1 MKSKLNYLIEM
12 SFKRKVNTKW
22 FKIVNIILLI
32 ALIALTN
39 IDSIINFFGGDFN
52 KKQEIYVID
61 NTGISYDIF
70 KQQLMLTT
78 ESEKEEDMNY
88 VLTNYEGTIEDAK
101 KELEDKE
108 KRDNLYIVFDND
120 EEKVLSVK
128 LISYEYMDILD
139 SQYISNSIYNT
150 KVMIAISNSNISPEE
165 LNNIYSNIDIERVI
179 IDETKTSKDE
189 SLEVIMTSVFP
200 LVILPFFMLII
211 FLVQM
216 IGTEINDEKS
226 TRGMEIIISS
236 VSPTKHF
243 FSKVIATNLF
253 IILQAILLFVYG
265 TIGMIIRHLI
275 GGDNITNGVF
285 GSIGSMLKEALA
297 TSFIDKLIYIVPL
310 TLVLMLLTFLAY
322 SLLAGILASMTTNVE
337 DFQNLQTP
345 IVIVLLTSYYLAM
358 LASTFEGALFI
369 KILSYVPLVSAIL
382 SPSLLV
388 LGQIGV
394 IDVCISIVL
403 MIVCIYVLIRYGLR
417 IYKVGILNYS
427 STGLWKKMLKAMKKS

>member
-1 MKSKLNYLIEM
+1 MKSKLNFLIEM
-12 SFKRKVNTKW
+12 SLKRKINTKW
-22 FKIVNIILLI
+22 FKIVNIILLVAI
-32 ALIALTN
+32 VALAN
-39 IDSIINFFGGDFN
+39 IDSIINTFGGDFD
-52 KKQEIYVID
+52 KKQEIYIID
-61 NTGISYDIF
+61 NTDVSYDLF

-78 ESEKEEDMNY
+78 KAEKEEDMNY
-88 VLTNYEGTIEDAK
+88 LLNNYEGTIEDAK

-139 SQYISNSIYNT
+139 SQFISNSIYNT
-150 KVMIAISNSNISPEE
+150 KVMLAISKSNISPEE
-165 LNNIYSNIDIERVI
+165 INNIYSNIDVERII
-179 IDETKTSKDE
+179 IDDTKTSKDE
-189 SLEVIMTSVFP
+189 SMEVVMTSVFP
-200 LVILPFFMLII
+200 LVILPFFMLIV

-216 IGTEINDEKS
+216 IGSEINDEKA

-243 FSKVIATNLF
+243 FSKIIATNLF
-253 IILQAILLFVYG
+253 IILQAVLLFIYG
-265 TIGMIIRHLI
+265 ALGMFIRHLI

-285 GSIGSMLKEALA
+285 GSVGSMLKEALA
-297 TSFIDKLIYIVPL
+297 TSFIDKLIYIIPL
-310 TLVLMLLTFLAY
+310 TLILMLLTFLAY

-345 IVIVLLTSYYLAM
+345 IVIILLTSYYLAM

-369 KILSYVPLVSAIL
+369 KVLSYIPLISAIL

-394 IDVCISIVL
+394 FDVCISIVL
-403 MIVCIYVLIRYGLR
+403 MIGCIYLLIKYGLR

-427 STGLWKKMLKAMKKS
+427 STGLWQKMLKAMKK

>member
-1 MKSKLNYLIEM
+1 MKSKLNFLIDM
-12 SFKRKVNTKW
+12 SLKRKINSKW
-22 FKIVNIILLI
+22 FKIVNIILLVAI
-32 ALIALTN
+32 VALAN
-39 IDSIINFFGGDFN
+39 IDSIINTFGGDFD
-52 KKQEIYVID
+52 KKQEIYIID
-61 NTGISYDIF
+61 NTDVSYDLF
-70 KQQLMLTT
+70 KQQLMLATKA
-78 ESEKEEDMNY
+78 EKEEDMNY
-88 VLTNYEGTIEDAK
+88 LLNNYEGTIEDAK
-101 KELEDKE
+101 KELEDEE

-139 SQYISNSIYNT
+139 SQFISNSIYNT
-150 KVMIAISNSNISPEE
+150 KVMLAISKSNISPEE
-165 LNNIYSNIDIERVI
+165 INNIYSNIDVERII
-179 IDETKTSKDE
+179 IDDTKTSKDE
-189 SLEVIMTSVFP
+189 SMEVVMTSVFP
-200 LVILPFFMLII
+200 LVILPFFMLIV

-216 IGTEINDEKS
+216 IGSEINDEKA

-243 FSKVIATNLF
+243 FSKIIATNLF
-253 IILQAILLFVYG
+253 IILQAVLLFIYG
-265 TIGMIIRHLI
+265 ALGMFIRHLI

-285 GSIGSMLKEALA
+285 GSVGSMLKEALA
-297 TSFIDKLIYIVPL
+297 TSFIDKLIYIIPL
-310 TLVLMLLTFLAY
+310 TLILMLLTFLAY

-345 IVIVLLTSYYLAM
+345 IVIILLTSYYLAM

-369 KILSYVPLVSAIL
+369 KVLSYIPLISAIL

-394 IDVCISIVL
+394 FDVCISIVL
-403 MIVCIYVLIRYGLR
+403 MIGCIYLLIKYGLR

-427 STGLWKKMLKAMKKS
+427 STGLWQKMLKAMKK

>member
-1 MKSKLNYLIEM
+1 MKSKLNFLIEM
-12 SFKRKVNTKW
+12 SLKRKINTKW
-22 FKIVNIILLI
+22 FKIVNIILLVAI
-32 ALIALTN
+32 VALAN
-39 IDSIINFFGGDFN
+39 IDSIINAFGGDFD
-52 KKQEIYVID
+52 KKQEIYIID
-61 NTGISYDIF
+61 NTDVSYDLF

-78 ESEKEEDMNY
+78 KAEKEEDMNY
-88 VLTNYEGTIEDAK
+88 LLNNYEGTIEDAK
-101 KELEDKE
+101 KELEDEE

-139 SQYISNSIYNT
+139 SQFISNSIYNT
-150 KVMIAISNSNISPEE
+150 KVMLAISKSNISPEE
-165 LNNIYSNIDIERVI
+165 INNIYSNIDVERII
-179 IDETKTSKDE
+179 IDDTKTSKDE
-189 SLEVIMTSVFP
+189 SMEVVMTSVFP

-216 IGTEINDEKS
+216 IGSEINDEKA

-243 FSKVIATNLF
+243 FSKIIATNLF
-253 IILQAILLFVYG
+253 IILQAVLLFIYG
-265 TIGMIIRHLI
+265 ALGMFIRHLI

-285 GSIGSMLKEALA
+285 GSVGSMLKEALA
-297 TSFIDKLIYIVPL
+297 TSFIDKLIYIIPL
-310 TLVLMLLTFLAY
+310 TLILMLLTFLAY

-345 IVIVLLTSYYLAM
+345 IVIILLTSYYLAM

-369 KILSYVPLVSAIL
+369 KVLSYIPLISAIL

-394 IDVCISIVL
+394 FDVCISIVL
-403 MIVCIYVLIRYGLR
+403 MIGCIYLLIKYGLR

-427 STGLWKKMLKAMKKS
+427 STGLWQKMLKAMKK

>member
-1 MKSKLNYLIEM
+1 MKSKLNFLIEM
-12 SFKRKVNTKW
+12 SLKRKINTKW
-22 FKIVNIILLI
+22 FKIVNIILLVAI
-32 ALIALTN
+32 VALAN
-39 IDSIINFFGGDFN
+39 IDSIINTFGGDFD
-52 KKQEIYVID
+52 KKQEIYIID
-61 NTGISYDIF
+61 NTDVSYDLF

-78 ESEKEEDMNY
+78 KAEKEEDMNY
-88 VLTNYEGTIEDAK
+88 LLNNYEGTIEDAK
-101 KELEDKE
+101 KELEDEE

-139 SQYISNSIYNT
+139 SQFISNSIYNT
-150 KVMIAISNSNISPEE
+150 KVMLAISKSNISPEE
-165 LNNIYSNIDIERVI
+165 INNIYSNIDVERII
-179 IDETKTSKDE
+179 IDDTKTSKDE
-189 SLEVIMTSVFP
+189 SMEVVMTSVFP

-216 IGTEINDEKS
+216 IGSEINDEKA

-243 FSKVIATNLF
+243 FSKIIATNLF
-253 IILQAILLFVYG
+253 IILQAVLLFIYG
-265 TIGMIIRHLI
+265 ALGMFIRHLI

-285 GSIGSMLKEALA
+285 GSVGSMLKEALA
-297 TSFIDKLIYIVPL
+297 TSFIDKLIYIIPL
-310 TLVLMLLTFLAY
+310 TLILMLLTFLAY

-345 IVIVLLTSYYLAM
+345 IVIILLTSYYLAM

-369 KILSYVPLVSAIL
+369 KVLSYIPLISAIL

-394 IDVCISIVL
+394 FDVCISIVL
-403 MIVCIYVLIRYGLR
+403 MIGCIYLLIKYGLR

-427 STGLWKKMLKAMKKS
+427 STGLWQKMLKAMKK

>member
-1 MKSKLNYLIEM
+1 MKSKLNFLIEM
-12 SFKRKVNTKW
+12 SLKRKINTKW
-22 FKIVNIILLI
+22 FKIVNIILLVAI
-32 ALIALTN
+32 VALAN
-39 IDSIINFFGGDFN
+39 IDSIINTFGGDFD
-52 KKQEIYVID
+52 KKQEIYIID
-61 NTGISYDIF
+61 NTDVSYDLF

-78 ESEKEEDMNY
+78 KAEKEEDMNY
-88 VLTNYEGTIEDAK
+88 LLNNYEGTIEDAK
-101 KELEDKE
+101 KELEDEE

-139 SQYISNSIYNT
+139 SQFISNSIYNT
-150 KVMIAISNSNISPEE
+150 KVMLAISKSNISPEE
-165 LNNIYSNIDIERVI
+165 INNIYSNIDVERII
-179 IDETKTSKDE
+179 IDDTKTSKDE
-189 SLEVIMTSVFP
+189 SMEVVMTSVFP

-216 IGTEINDEKS
+216 IGSEINDEKA

-243 FSKVIATNLF
+243 FSKIIATNLF
-253 IILQAILLFVYG
+253 IILQAVLLFIYG
-265 TIGMIIRHLI
+265 ALGMFIRHLI

-285 GSIGSMLKEALA
+285 GSVGNMLKEALA
-297 TSFIDKLIYIVPL
+297 TSFIDKLIYIIPL
-310 TLVLMLLTFLAY
+310 TLILMLLTFLAY

-345 IVIVLLTSYYLAM
+345 IVIILLTSYYLAM

-369 KILSYVPLVSAIL
+369 KVLSYIPLISAIL

-394 IDVCISIVL
+394 FDVCISIVL
-403 MIVCIYVLIRYGLR
+403 MIGCIYLLIKYGLR

-427 STGLWKKMLKAMKKS
+427 STGLWQKMLKAMKK

>member
-1 MKSKLNYLIEM
+1 MKSKLNFLIEM
-12 SFKRKVNTKW
+12 SLKRKINTKW
-22 FKIVNIILLI
+22 FKIVNIILLVAI
-32 ALIALTN
+32 VALAN
-39 IDSIINFFGGDFN
+39 IDSIINAFGGDFD
-52 KKQEIYVID
+52 KKQEIYIID
-61 NTGISYDIF
+61 NTDVSYDLF

-78 ESEKEEDMNY
+78 KAEKEEDMNY
-88 VLTNYEGTIEDAK
+88 LLNNYEGTIEDAK
-101 KELEDKE
+101 KELEDEE

-139 SQYISNSIYNT
+139 SQFISNSIYNT
-150 KVMIAISNSNISPEE
+150 KVMLAISKSNISPEE
-165 LNNIYSNIDIERVI
+165 INNIYSNVDVERII
-179 IDETKTSKDE
+179 IDDTKTSKDE
-189 SLEVIMTSVFP
+189 SMEVVMTSVFP

-216 IGTEINDEKS
+216 IGSEINDEKA

-243 FSKVIATNLF
+243 FSKIIATNLF
-253 IILQAILLFVYG
+253 IILQAVLLFIYG
-265 TIGMIIRHLI
+265 ALGMFIRHLI

-285 GSIGSMLKEALA
+285 GSVGSMLKEALA
-297 TSFIDKLIYIVPL
+297 TSFIDKLIYIIPL
-310 TLVLMLLTFLAY
+310 TLILMLLTFLAY

-345 IVIVLLTSYYLAM
+345 IVIILLTSYYLAM

-369 KILSYVPLVSAIL
+369 KVLSYIPLISAIL

-394 IDVCISIVL
+394 FDVCISIVL
-403 MIVCIYVLIRYGLR
+403 MIGCIYLLIKYGLR

-427 STGLWKKMLKAMKKS
+427 STGLWQKMLKAMKK

>member
-1 MKSKLNYLIEM
+1 MKSKLNFLIEM
-12 SFKRKVNTKW
+12 SLKRKINTKW
-22 FKIVNIILLI
+22 FKIVNIILLVAI
-32 ALIALTN
+32 VALAN
-39 IDSIINFFGGDFN
+39 IDSIINTFGGDFD
-52 KKQEIYVID
+52 KKQEIYIID
-61 NTGISYDIF
+61 NTDVSYDLF
-70 KQQLMLTT
+70 KQQLMLATKA
-78 ESEKEEDMNY
+78 EKEEDMNY
-88 VLTNYEGTIEDAK
+88 LLNNYEGTIEDAK
-101 KELEDKE
+101 KELEDEE

-139 SQYISNSIYNT
+139 SQFISNSIYNT
-150 KVMIAISNSNISPEE
+150 KVMLAISKSNISPEE
-165 LNNIYSNIDIERVI
+165 INNIYSNIDVERII
-179 IDETKTSKDE
+179 IDDTKTSKDE
-189 SLEVIMTSVFP
+189 SMEVVMTSVFP
-200 LVILPFFMLII
+200 LVILPFFMLIV

-216 IGTEINDEKS
+216 IGSEINDEKA

-243 FSKVIATNLF
+243 FSKIIATNLF
-253 IILQAILLFVYG
+253 IILQAVLLFIYG
-265 TIGMIIRHLI
+265 ALGMFIRHLI

-285 GSIGSMLKEALA
+285 GSVCSMLKEALA
-297 TSFIDKLIYIVPL
+297 TSFIDKLIYIIPL
-310 TLVLMLLTFLAY
+310 TLILMLLTFLAY

-345 IVIVLLTSYYLAM
+345 IVIILLTSYYLAM

-369 KILSYVPLVSAIL
+369 KVLSYIPLISAIL

-394 IDVCISIVL
+394 FDVCISIVL
-403 MIVCIYVLIRYGLR
+403 MIGCIYLLIKYGLR

-427 STGLWKKMLKAMKKS
+427 STGLWQKMLKAMKK

>member
-1 MKSKLNYLIEM
+1 MKSKLNYLIEV
-12 SFKRKVNTKW
+12 SLKRKLNTKW

-32 ALIALTN
+32 ALVALVN
-39 IDSIINFFGGDFN
+39 IDSIISFFGGDFD

-61 NTGISYDIF
+61 NTNVSYDIF
-70 KQQLMLTT
+70 KQQLILTT
-78 ESEKEEDMNY
+78 NVEKEEDLNY
-88 VLTNYEGTIEDAK
+88 IITNYEGTLEDAK
-101 KELEDKE
+101 KELTREE
-108 KRDNLYIVFDND
+108 KQDNLYIVFDND
-120 EEKVLSVK
+120 DEKIISVK

-150 KVMIAISNSNISPEE
+150 KVMLAISESNISQEE
-165 LNNIYSNIDIERVI
+165 LNNIYSNVDIERVI
-179 IDETKTSKDE
+179 IDTSKTSKDE
-189 SLEVIMTSVFP
+189 SMEVIMTSVFP
-200 LVILPFFMLII
+200 LVILPFFMLIV

-216 IGTEINDEKS
+216 VGAEINDEKA

-243 FSKVIATNLF
+243 FSKIIATNLF
-253 IILQAILLFVYG
+253 ILLQGLLLFLYSG
-265 TIGMIIRHLI
+265 LGLLIRHLI

-285 GSIGSMLKEALA
+285 GSIGSLLKDALA
-297 TSFIDKLIYIVPL
+297 TSFIDKLVYIIPL
-310 TLVLMLLTFLAY
+310 TLILMLLTFLAY
-322 SLLAGILASMTTNVE
+322 SLLAGILASMTTNIE

-345 IVIVLLTSYYLAM
+345 IVIILLTAYYLSM

-369 KILSYVPLVSAIL
+369 KILSYVPLISAIL

-394 IDVCISIVL
+394 VDVCISIIL
-403 MIVCIYVLIRYGLR
+403 MIISIYILIKYGLK

-427 STGLWKKMLKAMKKS
+427 STGLWKKMVKAMKE

>member
-1 MKSKLNYLIEM
+1 MKSKLNFLIEM
-12 SFKRKVNTKW
+12 SLKRKINTKW
-22 FKIVNIILLI
+22 FKIVNIILLVAI
-32 ALIALTN
+32 VALAN
-39 IDSIINFFGGDFN
+39 IDSIINTFGGDFD
-52 KKQEIYVID
+52 KKQEIYIID
-61 NTGISYDIF
+61 NTDVSYDLF

-78 ESEKEEDMNY
+78 KAEKEEDMNY
-88 VLTNYEGTIEDAK
+88 LLNNYEGTIEDAK
-101 KELEDKE
+101 KELEDEE
-108 KRDNLYIVFDND
+108 KRDNLYIVFDSD

-139 SQYISNSIYNT
+139 SQFISNSIYNT
-150 KVMIAISNSNISPEE
+150 KVMLAISKSNISPEE
-165 LNNIYSNIDIERVI
+165 INNIYSNIDVERII
-179 IDETKTSKDE
+179 IDDTKTSKDE
-189 SLEVIMTSVFP
+189 SMEVVMTSVFP
-200 LVILPFFMLII
+200 LVILPFFMLIV

-216 IGTEINDEKS
+216 IGSEINDEKA

-243 FSKVIATNLF
+243 FSKIIATNLF
-253 IILQAILLFVYG
+253 IILQAVLLFIYG
-265 TIGMIIRHLI
+265 ALGMFIRHLI

-285 GSIGSMLKEALA
+285 GSVGSMLKEALA
-297 TSFIDKLIYIVPL
+297 TSFIDKLIYIIPL
-310 TLVLMLLTFLAY
+310 TLILMLLTFLAY

-345 IVIVLLTSYYLAM
+345 IVIILLTSYYLAM

-369 KILSYVPLVSAIL
+369 KVLSYIPLISAIL

-394 IDVCISIVL
+394 FDVCISIVL
-403 MIVCIYVLIRYGLR
+403 MIGCIYLLIKYGLR

-427 STGLWKKMLKAMKKS
+427 STGLWQKMLKAMKK

>member
-1 MKSKLNYLIEM
+1 MKSKLNFLIEM
-12 SFKRKVNTKW
+12 SLKRKINTKW
-22 FKIVNIILLI
+22 FKIVNIILLVAI
-32 ALIALTN
+32 VALAN
-39 IDSIINFFGGDFN
+39 IDSIINTFGGDFD
-52 KKQEIYVID
+52 KKQEIYIID
-61 NTGISYDIF
+61 NTDVSYDLF

-78 ESEKEEDMNY
+78 KAEKEEDMNY
-88 VLTNYEGTIEDAK
+88 LLNNYEGTIEDAK
-101 KELEDKE
+101 KELEDEE

-139 SQYISNSIYNT
+139 SQFISNSIYNT
-150 KVMIAISNSNISPEE
+150 KVMLAISKSNISPEE
-165 LNNIYSNIDIERVI
+165 INNIYSNIDVERII
-179 IDETKTSKDE
+179 IDDTKTSKDE
-189 SLEVIMTSVFP
+189 SMEVVMTSVFP

-216 IGTEINDEKS
+216 IGSEINDEKA

-243 FSKVIATNLF
+243 FSKIIATNLF
-253 IILQAILLFVYG
+253 IILQAVLLFIYG
-265 TIGMIIRHLI
+265 ALGMFIRHLI

-285 GSIGSMLKEALA
+285 GSVGSMLKEALA
-297 TSFIDKLIYIVPL
+297 TSFIDKLIYIIPL
-310 TLVLMLLTFLAY
+310 TLILMLLTFLAY

-345 IVIVLLTSYYLAM
+345 IVIILLTSYYLAM

-369 KILSYVPLVSAIL
+369 KVLSYIPLISAIL

-394 IDVCISIVL
+394 FDVCISIVL
-403 MIVCIYVLIRYGLR
+403 MIGCIYLLIKYGLR
-417 IYKVGILNYS
+417 IYKVGIGKRKLKNKILIISKLN
-427 STGLWKKMLKAMKKS
+427 

>member
-1 MKSKLNYLIEM
+1 MKSKLNFLIEM
-12 SFKRKVNTKW
+12 SLKRKINTKW
-22 FKIVNIILLI
+22 FKIVNIILLVAI
-32 ALIALTN
+32 VALAN
-39 IDSIINFFGGDFN
+39 IDSIINTFGGDFD
-52 KKQEIYVID
+52 KKQEIYIID
-61 NTGISYDIF
+61 NTDVSYDLF

-78 ESEKEEDMNY
+78 KVEKEEDMNY
-88 VLTNYEGTIEDAK
+88 LLNNYEGTIEDAK
-101 KELEDKE
+101 KELEDEE

-139 SQYISNSIYNT
+139 SQFISNSIYNT
-150 KVMIAISNSNISPEE
+150 KVMLAISKSNISPEE
-165 LNNIYSNIDIERVI
+165 INNIYSNIDVERII
-179 IDETKTSKDE
+179 IDDTKTSKDE
-189 SLEVIMTSVFP
+189 SMEVVMTSVFP
-200 LVILPFFMLII
+200 LVILPFFMLIV

-216 IGTEINDEKS
+216 IGSEINDEKA

-243 FSKVIATNLF
+243 FSKIIATNLF
-253 IILQAILLFVYG
+253 IILQAVLLFIYG
-265 TIGMIIRHLI
+265 ALGMFIRHLI

-285 GSIGSMLKEALA
+285 GSVGSMLKEALA
-297 TSFIDKLIYIVPL
+297 TSFIDKLIYIIPL
-310 TLVLMLLTFLAY
+310 TLILMLLTFLAY

-345 IVIVLLTSYYLAM
+345 IVIILLTSYYLAM

-369 KILSYVPLVSAIL
+369 KVLSYIPLISAIL

-394 IDVCISIVL
+394 FDVCISIVL
-403 MIVCIYVLIRYGLR
+403 MIGCIYLLIKYGLR

-427 STGLWKKMLKAMKKS
+427 STGLWQKMLKAMKK

>member
-1 MKSKLNYLIEM
+1 MKSKLNFLIEM
-12 SFKRKVNTKW
+12 SLKRKINTKW
-22 FKIVNIILLI
+22 FKIVNIVLLVAI
-32 ALIALTN
+32 VALAN
-39 IDSIINFFGGDFN
+39 IDSIINIFGGDFD
-52 KKQEIYVID
+52 KKQEIYIID
-61 NTGISYDIF
+61 NTDVSYDLF

-78 ESEKEEDMNY
+78 KAEKEEDMNY
-88 VLTNYEGTIEDAK
+88 LLNNYEGTIEDAK
-101 KELEDKE
+101 KELEDEE

-139 SQYISNSIYNT
+139 SQFISNSIYNT
-150 KVMIAISNSNISPEE
+150 KVMLAITKSNISPEE
-165 LNNIYSNIDIERVI
+165 INNIYSNIDVERII
-179 IDETKTSKDE
+179 IDDTKTSKDE
-189 SLEVIMTSVFP
+189 SMEVVMTSVFP

-216 IGTEINDEKS
+216 IGSEINDEKA

-243 FSKVIATNLF
+243 FSKIIATNLF
-253 IILQAILLFVYG
+253 IILQSVLLFIYG
-265 TIGMIIRHLI
+265 ALGMFIRHLI

-285 GSIGSMLKEALA
+285 GSVGSMLKEALA
-297 TSFIDKLIYIVPL
+297 TSFIDKLIYIIPL
-310 TLVLMLLTFLAY
+310 TLILMLLTFLAY

-345 IVIVLLTSYYLAM
+345 IVIILLTSYYLAM

-369 KILSYVPLVSAIL
+369 KVLSYIPLISAIL

-394 IDVCISIVL
+394 FDVCISILL
-403 MIVCIYVLIRYGLR
+403 MIGCIYLLIKYGLR

-427 STGLWKKMLKAMKKS
+427 STGLWQKMLKAMKK

>member
-1 MKSKLNYLIEM
+1 MKSKLNFLIEM
-12 SFKRKVNTKW
+12 SLKRKINTKW
-22 FKIVNIILLI
+22 FKIVNIILLVAI
-32 ALIALTN
+32 VALAN
-39 IDSIINFFGGDFN
+39 IDSIINTFGGDFD
-52 KKQEIYVID
+52 KKQEIYIID
-61 NTGISYDIF
+61 NTDVSYDLF
-70 KQQLMLTT
+70 KQQLMLATKA
-78 ESEKEEDMNY
+78 EKEEDMNY
-88 VLTNYEGTIEDAK
+88 LLNNYEGTIEDAK
-101 KELEDKE
+101 KELEDEE

-139 SQYISNSIYNT
+139 SQFISNSIYNT
-150 KVMIAISNSNISPEE
+150 KVMLAISKSNISPEE
-165 LNNIYSNIDIERVI
+165 INNIYSNIDVERII
-179 IDETKTSKDE
+179 IDDTKTSKDE
-189 SLEVIMTSVFP
+189 SMEVVMTSVFP
-200 LVILPFFMLII
+200 LVILPFFMLIV

-216 IGTEINDEKS
+216 IGSEINDEKA

-243 FSKVIATNLF
+243 FSKIIATNLF
-253 IILQAILLFVYG
+253 IILQAVLLFIYG
-265 TIGMIIRHLI
+265 ALGMFIRHLI

-285 GSIGSMLKEALA
+285 GSVGSMLKEALA
-297 TSFIDKLIYIVPL
+297 TSFIDKLIYIIPL
-310 TLVLMLLTFLAY
+310 TLILMLLTFLAY

-345 IVIVLLTSYYLAM
+345 IVIILLTSYYLAM

-369 KILSYVPLVSAIL
+369 KVLSYIPLISAIL

-394 IDVCISIVL
+394 FDVCISIVL
-403 MIVCIYVLIRYGLR
+403 MIGCIYLLIKYGLR

-427 STGLWKKMLKAMKKS
+427 STGLWQKMLKAMKK

>member
-1 MKSKLNYLIEM
+1 MKSKLNFLVEM
-12 SFKRKVNTKW
+12 SLKRKINTKW
-22 FKIVNIILLI
+22 FKIVNIILLVAI
-32 ALIALTN
+32 VALAN
-39 IDSIINFFGGDFN
+39 IDSIINTFGGDFD
-52 KKQEIYVID
+52 KKQEIYIID
-61 NTGISYDIF
+61 NTDVSYDLF

-78 ESEKEEDMNY
+78 KAEKEEDMNY
-88 VLTNYEGTIEDAK
+88 LLNNYEGTIEDAK
-101 KELEDKE
+101 KELENEE

-139 SQYISNSIYNT
+139 SQFISNSIYNT
-150 KVMIAISNSNISPEE
+150 KVMLAISKSNISPEE
-165 LNNIYSNIDIERVI
+165 INNIYSNIDVERII
-179 IDETKTSKDE
+179 IDDTKTSKDE
-189 SLEVIMTSVFP
+189 SMEVVMTSVFP

-216 IGTEINDEKS
+216 IGSEINDEKA

-243 FSKVIATNLF
+243 FSKIIATNLF
-253 IILQAILLFVYG
+253 IILQAVLLFIYG
-265 TIGMIIRHLI
+265 ALGMFIRHLI

-285 GSIGSMLKEALA
+285 GSVGSMLKEALA
-297 TSFIDKLIYIVPL
+297 TSFIDKLIYIIPL
-310 TLVLMLLTFLAY
+310 TLILMLLTFLAY

-345 IVIVLLTSYYLAM
+345 IVIILLTSYYLAM

-369 KILSYVPLVSAIL
+369 KVLSYIPLISAIL

-394 IDVCISIVL
+394 FDVCISIVL
-403 MIVCIYVLIRYGLR
+403 MIGCIYLLIKYGLR

-427 STGLWKKMLKAMKKS
+427 STGLWQKMLKAMKK

>member
-1 MKSKLNYLIEM
+1 MKSKLNFLIEM
-12 SFKRKVNTKW
+12 SLKRKINTKW
-22 FKIVNIILLI
+22 FKIVNIILLVAI
-32 ALIALTN
+32 VALAN
-39 IDSIINFFGGDFN
+39 IDSIINAFGGDFD
-52 KKQEIYVID
+52 KKQEIYIID
-61 NTGISYDIF
+61 NTDVSYDLF
-70 KQQLMLTT
+70 KQQLMLITKA
-78 ESEKEEDMNY
+78 EKEEDMNY
-88 VLTNYEGTIEDAK
+88 LLNNYEGTIEDAK
-101 KELEDKE
+101 KELENEE

-139 SQYISNSIYNT
+139 SQFISNSIYNT
-150 KVMIAISNSNISPEE
+150 KVMLAISKSNISPEE
-165 LNNIYSNIDIERVI
+165 INNIYSNIDVERII
-179 IDETKTSKDE
+179 IDDTKTSKDE
-189 SLEVIMTSVFP
+189 SMEVVMTSVFP

-216 IGTEINDEKS
+216 IGSEINDEKA

-243 FSKVIATNLF
+243 FSKIIATNLF
-253 IILQAILLFVYG
+253 IILQAVLLFIYG
-265 TIGMIIRHLI
+265 ALGMFIRHLI

-285 GSIGSMLKEALA
+285 GSVGSMLKEALA
-297 TSFIDKLIYIVPL
+297 TSFIDKLIYIIPL
-310 TLVLMLLTFLAY
+310 TLILMLLTFLAY

-345 IVIVLLTSYYLAM
+345 IVIILLTSYYLAM

-369 KILSYVPLVSAIL
+369 KVLSYIPLISAIL

-394 IDVCISIVL
+394 FDVCISIVL
-403 MIVCIYVLIRYGLR
+403 MIGCIYLLIKYGLR

-427 STGLWKKMLKAMKKS
+427 STGLWQKMLKAMKK

>member
-1 MKSKLNYLIEM
+1 MKSKLNFLIEM
-12 SFKRKVNTKW
+12 SLKRKINTKW
-22 FKIVNIILLI
+22 FKIVNIILLVAI
-32 ALIALTN
+32 VALAN
-39 IDSIINFFGGDFN
+39 IDSIINAFGGDFD
-52 KKQEIYVID
+52 KKQEIYIID
-61 NTGISYDIF
+61 NTDVSYDLF

-78 ESEKEEDMNY
+78 KAEKEEDMNY
-88 VLTNYEGTIEDAK
+88 LLNNFEGTIEDAK
-101 KELEDKE
+101 KELEDEE

-139 SQYISNSIYNT
+139 SQFISNSIYNT
-150 KVMIAISNSNISPEE
+150 KVMLAISKSNISPEE
-165 LNNIYSNIDIERVI
+165 INNIYSNIDVERII
-179 IDETKTSKDE
+179 IDDTKTSKDE
-189 SLEVIMTSVFP
+189 SMEVVMTSVFP

-216 IGTEINDEKS
+216 IGSEINDEKA

-243 FSKVIATNLF
+243 FSKIIATNLF
-253 IILQAILLFVYG
+253 IILQAVLLFIYG
-265 TIGMIIRHLI
+265 ALGMFIRHLI

-285 GSIGSMLKEALA
+285 GSVGSMLKEALA
-297 TSFIDKLIYIVPL
+297 TSFIDKLIYIIPL
-310 TLVLMLLTFLAY
+310 TLILMLLTFLAY

-345 IVIVLLTSYYLAM
+345 IVIILLTSYYLAM

-369 KILSYVPLVSAIL
+369 KVLSYIPLISAIL

-394 IDVCISIVL
+394 FDVCISIVL
-403 MIVCIYVLIRYGLR
+403 MIGCIYLLIKYGLR

-427 STGLWKKMLKAMKKS
+427 STGLWQKMLKAMKK

>member
-1 MKSKLNYLIEM
+1 MKSKLNFLIEM
-12 SFKRKVNTKW
+12 SLKRKINTKW
-22 FKIVNIILLI
+22 FKIVNIILLVAI
-32 ALIALTN
+32 VALAN
-39 IDSIINFFGGDFN
+39 IDSIINIFGGDFD
-52 KKQEIYVID
+52 KKQEIYIID
-61 NTGISYDIF
+61 NTDVSYDLF

-78 ESEKEEDMNY
+78 KAEKEEDMNY
-88 VLTNYEGTIEDAK
+88 LLNNYEGTIEDAK
-101 KELEDKE
+101 KELEDEE

-139 SQYISNSIYNT
+139 SQFISNSIYNT
-150 KVMIAISNSNISPEE
+150 KVMLAISKSNISPEE
-165 LNNIYSNIDIERVI
+165 INNIYSNIDVERII
-179 IDETKTSKDE
+179 IDDTKTSKDE
-189 SLEVIMTSVFP
+189 SMEVVMTSVFP

-216 IGTEINDEKS
+216 IGSEINDEKA

-243 FSKVIATNLF
+243 FSKIIATNLF
-253 IILQAILLFVYG
+253 IILQAVLLFIYG
-265 TIGMIIRHLI
+265 ALGMFIRHLI

-285 GSIGSMLKEALA
+285 GSVGSMLKEALA
-297 TSFIDKLIYIVPL
+297 TSFIDKLIYIIPL
-310 TLVLMLLTFLAY
+310 TLILMLLTFLAY

-345 IVIVLLTSYYLAM
+345 IVIILLTSYYLAM

-369 KILSYVPLVSAIL
+369 KVLSYIPLISAIL

-394 IDVCISIVL
+394 FDVCISIVL
-403 MIVCIYVLIRYGLR
+403 MIGCIYLLIKYGLR

-427 STGLWKKMLKAMKKS
+427 STGLWQKMLKAMKK

>member
-1 MKSKLNYLIEM
+1 MKSKLNFLIEM
-12 SFKRKVNTKW
+12 SLKRKINTKW
-22 FKIVNIILLI
+22 FKIVNIILLVAI
-32 ALIALTN
+32 VALAN
-39 IDSIINFFGGDFN
+39 IDSIINTFGGDFD
-52 KKQEIYVID
+52 KKQEIYIID
-61 NTGISYDIF
+61 NTDVSYDLF

-78 ESEKEEDMNY
+78 KAEKEEDMNY
-88 VLTNYEGTIEDAK
+88 LLNNYEGTIEDAK
-101 KELEDKE
+101 KELEDEE

-139 SQYISNSIYNT
+139 SQFISNSIYNT
-150 KVMIAISNSNISPEE
+150 KVMLAISKSNISPEE
-165 LNNIYSNIDIERVI
+165 INNIYSNIDVERII
-179 IDETKTSKDE
+179 IDDTKTSKDE
-189 SLEVIMTSVFP
+189 SMEVVMTSVFP
-200 LVILPFFMLII
+200 LVILPFFMLIV

-216 IGTEINDEKS
+216 IGSEINDEKA

-243 FSKVIATNLF
+243 FSKIIATNLF
-253 IILQAILLFVYG
+253 IILQAVLLFIYG
-265 TIGMIIRHLI
+265 ALGMFIRHLI

-285 GSIGSMLKEALA
+285 GSVGSMLKEALA
-297 TSFIDKLIYIVPL
+297 TSFIDKLIYIIPL
-310 TLVLMLLTFLAY
+310 TLILMLLTFLAY

-345 IVIVLLTSYYLAM
+345 IVIILLTSYYLAM

-369 KILSYVPLVSAIL
+369 KVLSYIPLISAIL

-394 IDVCISIVL
+394 FDVCISIVL
-403 MIVCIYVLIRYGLR
+403 MIGCIYLLIKYGLR

-427 STGLWKKMLKAMKKS
+427 STGLWQKMLKAMKK

>member
-1 MKSKLNYLIEM
+1 MKSKLNFLIEM
-12 SFKRKVNTKW
+12 SLKRKINTKW
-22 FKIVNIILLI
+22 FKIVNIILLVAI
-32 ALIALTN
+32 VALAN
-39 IDSIINFFGGDFN
+39 IDSIINIFGGDFD
-52 KKQEIYVID
+52 KKQEIYIID
-61 NTGISYDIF
+61 NTDVSYDLF
-70 KQQLMLTT
+70 KQQLMLITKA
-78 ESEKEEDMNY
+78 EKEEDMNY
-88 VLTNYEGTIEDAK
+88 LLNNYEGTIEDAK
-101 KELEDKE
+101 KELEDEE

-139 SQYISNSIYNT
+139 SQFISNSIYNT
-150 KVMIAISNSNISPEE
+150 KVMLAISKSNISPEE
-165 LNNIYSNIDIERVI
+165 INNIYSNIDVERII
-179 IDETKTSKDE
+179 IDDTKTSKDE
-189 SLEVIMTSVFP
+189 SMEVVMTSVFP

-216 IGTEINDEKS
+216 IGSEINDEKA

-243 FSKVIATNLF
+243 FSKIIATNLF
-253 IILQAILLFVYG
+253 IILQAVLLFIYG
-265 TIGMIIRHLI
+265 ALGMFIRHLI

-285 GSIGSMLKEALA
+285 GSVGSMLKEALA
-297 TSFIDKLIYIVPL
+297 TSFIDKLIYIIPL
-310 TLVLMLLTFLAY
+310 TLILMLLTFLAY

-345 IVIVLLTSYYLAM
+345 IVIILLTSYYLAM

-369 KILSYVPLVSAIL
+369 KVLSYIPLISAIL

-394 IDVCISIVL
+394 FDVCISIVL
-403 MIVCIYVLIRYGLR
+403 MIGCIYLLIKYGLR

-427 STGLWKKMLKAMKKS
+427 STGLWQKMLKAMKK

>member
-1 MKSKLNYLIEM
+1 MKSKLNFLIEM
-12 SFKRKVNTKW
+12 SLKRKINTKW
-22 FKIVNIILLI
+22 FKIVNIILLVAI
-32 ALIALTN
+32 VALAN
-39 IDSIINFFGGDFN
+39 IDSIINAFGGDFD
-52 KKQEIYVID
+52 KKQEIYIID
-61 NTGISYDIF
+61 NTDVSYDLF

-78 ESEKEEDMNY
+78 KAEKEEDMNY
-88 VLTNYEGTIEDAK
+88 LLNNYEGTIEDAK
-101 KELEDKE
+101 KELEDEE

-139 SQYISNSIYNT
+139 SQFISNSIYNT
-150 KVMIAISNSNISPEE
+150 KVMLAISKSNISPEE
-165 LNNIYSNIDIERVI
+165 INNIYSNIDVERI
-179 IDETKTSKDE
+179 IMDDTKTSKDE
-189 SLEVIMTSVFP
+189 SMEVVMTSVFP

-216 IGTEINDEKS
+216 IGSEINDEKA

-243 FSKVIATNLF
+243 FSKIIATNLF
-253 IILQAILLFVYG
+253 IILQAVLLFIYG
-265 TIGMIIRHLI
+265 ALGMFIRHLI

-285 GSIGSMLKEALA
+285 GSVGSMLKEALA
-297 TSFIDKLIYIVPL
+297 TSFIDKLIYIIPL
-310 TLVLMLLTFLAY
+310 TLILMLLTFLAY

-345 IVIVLLTSYYLAM
+345 IVIILLTSYYLAM

-369 KILSYVPLVSAIL
+369 KVLSYIPLISAIL

-394 IDVCISIVL
+394 FDVCISIVL
-403 MIVCIYVLIRYGLR
+403 MIGCIYLLIKYGLR

-427 STGLWKKMLKAMKKS
+427 STGLWQKMLKAMKK

>member
-1 MKSKLNYLIEM
+1 MKSKLNFLIEM
-12 SFKRKVNTKW
+12 SLKRKINTKW
-22 FKIVNIILLI
+22 FKIVNIILLVAI
-32 ALIALTN
+32 VALAN
-39 IDSIINFFGGDFN
+39 IDSIINTFGGDFD
-52 KKQEIYVID
+52 KKQEIYIID
-61 NTGISYDIF
+61 NTDVSYDLF
-70 KQQLMLTT
+70 KQQLMLATKA
-78 ESEKEEDMNY
+78 EKEEDMNY
-88 VLTNYEGTIEDAK
+88 LLNNYEGTIEDAK
-101 KELEDKE
+101 KELEDEE

-139 SQYISNSIYNT
+139 SQFISNSIYNT
-150 KVMIAISNSNISPEE
+150 KVILAISKSNISPEE
-165 LNNIYSNIDIERVI
+165 INNIYSNIDVERII
-179 IDETKTSKDE
+179 IDDTKTSKDE
-189 SLEVIMTSVFP
+189 SMEVVMTSVFP

-216 IGTEINDEKS
+216 IGSEINDEKA

-243 FSKVIATNLF
+243 FSKIIATNLF
-253 IILQAILLFVYG
+253 IILQAVLLFIYG
-265 TIGMIIRHLI
+265 ALGMFIRHLI

-285 GSIGSMLKEALA
+285 GSVGSMLKEALA
-297 TSFIDKLIYIVPL
+297 TSFIDKLIYIIPL
-310 TLVLMLLTFLAY
+310 TLILMLLTFLAY

-345 IVIVLLTSYYLAM
+345 IVIILLTSYYLAM

-369 KILSYVPLVSAIL
+369 KVLSYIPLISAIL

-394 IDVCISIVL
+394 FDVCISIVL
-403 MIVCIYVLIRYGLR
+403 MIGCIYLLIKYGLR

-427 STGLWKKMLKAMKKS
+427 STGLWQKMLKAMKK

>member
-265 TIGMIIRHLI
+265 TIGMVIRHLI

>member
-1 MKSKLNYLIEM
+1 MKSKLNFLIEM
-12 SFKRKVNTKW
+12 SLKRKINTKW
-22 FKIVNIILLI
+22 FKIVNIILLVAI
-32 ALIALTN
+32 VALAN
-39 IDSIINFFGGDFN
+39 IDSIINTFGGDFD
-52 KKQEIYVID
+52 KKQEIYIID
-61 NTGISYDIF
+61 NTDVSYDLF

-78 ESEKEEDMNY
+78 KVEKEEDMNY
-88 VLTNYEGTIEDAK
+88 LLNNYEGTIEDAK
-101 KELEDKE
+101 KELEDEE

-139 SQYISNSIYNT
+139 SQFISNSIYNT
-150 KVMIAISNSNISPEE
+150 KVMLAISKSNISPEE
-165 LNNIYSNIDIERVI
+165 INNIYSNIDVERII
-179 IDETKTSKDE
+179 IDDTKTSKDE
-189 SLEVIMTSVFP
+189 SMEVVMTSVFP

-216 IGTEINDEKS
+216 IGSEINDEKA

-243 FSKVIATNLF
+243 FSKIIATNLF
-253 IILQAILLFVYG
+253 IILQAVLLFIYG
-265 TIGMIIRHLI
+265 ALGMFIRHLI

-285 GSIGSMLKEALA
+285 GSVGSMLKEALA
-297 TSFIDKLIYIVPL
+297 TSFIDKLIYIIPL
-310 TLVLMLLTFLAY
+310 TLILMLLTFLAY

-345 IVIVLLTSYYLAM
+345 IVIILLTSYYLAM

-369 KILSYVPLVSAIL
+369 KVLSYIPLISAIL

-394 IDVCISIVL
+394 FDVCISIVL
-403 MIVCIYVLIRYGLR
+403 MIGCIYLLIKYGLR

-427 STGLWKKMLKAMKKS
+427 STGLWQKMLKAMKK

>member
-1 MKSKLNYLIEM
+1 MKSKLNFLIEM
-12 SFKRKVNTKW
+12 SLKRKINTKW
-22 FKIVNIILLI
+22 FKIVNIILLVAI
-32 ALIALTN
+32 VALAN
-39 IDSIINFFGGDFN
+39 IDSIINTFGGDFD
-52 KKQEIYVID
+52 KKQEIYIID
-61 NTGISYDIF
+61 NTDVSYDLF
-70 KQQLMLTT
+70 KQQLMLITKA
-78 ESEKEEDMNY
+78 EKEEDMNY
-88 VLTNYEGTIEDAK
+88 QLNNYEGTIEDAK
-101 KELEDKE
+101 KELEDEE

-139 SQYISNSIYNT
+139 SQFISNSIYNT
-150 KVMIAISNSNISPEE
+150 KVMLAISKSNISPEE
-165 LNNIYSNIDIERVI
+165 INNIYSNIDVERII
-179 IDETKTSKDE
+179 IDDTKTSKDE
-189 SLEVIMTSVFP
+189 SMEVVMTSVFP
-200 LVILPFFMLII
+200 LVILPFFMLIV

-216 IGTEINDEKS
+216 IGSEINDEKA

-243 FSKVIATNLF
+243 FSKIIATNLF
-253 IILQAILLFVYG
+253 IILQAVLLFIYG
-265 TIGMIIRHLI
+265 ALGMFIRHLI

-285 GSIGSMLKEALA
+285 GSVGSMLKEALA
-297 TSFIDKLIYIVPL
+297 TSFIDKLIYIIPL
-310 TLVLMLLTFLAY
+310 TLILMLLTFLAY

-345 IVIVLLTSYYLAM
+345 IVIILLTSYYLAM

-369 KILSYVPLVSAIL
+369 KVLSYIPLISAIL

-394 IDVCISIVL
+394 FDVCISIVL
-403 MIVCIYVLIRYGLR
+403 MIGCIYLLIKYGLR

-427 STGLWKKMLKAMKKS
+427 STGLWQKMLKAMKK

>member
-1 MKSKLNYLIEM
+1 MKSKLNFLIEM
-12 SFKRKVNTKW
+12 SLKRKINTKW
-22 FKIVNIILLI
+22 FKIVNIILLVAI
-32 ALIALTN
+32 VALAN
-39 IDSIINFFGGDFN
+39 IDSIINTFGGDFD
-52 KKQEIYVID
+52 KKQEIYIID
-61 NTGISYDIF
+61 NTDVSYDLF
-70 KQQLMLTT
+70 KQQLMLATKA
-78 ESEKEEDMNY
+78 EKEEDMNY
-88 VLTNYEGTIEDAK
+88 LLNNYEGTIEDAK
-101 KELEDKE
+101 KELEDEE

-139 SQYISNSIYNT
+139 SQFISNSIYNT
-150 KVMIAISNSNISPEE
+150 KVMLAISKSNISPEE
-165 LNNIYSNIDIERVI
+165 INNIYSNIDVERII
-179 IDETKTSKDE
+179 IDDTKTSKDE
-189 SLEVIMTSVFP
+189 SMEVVMTSVFP

-216 IGTEINDEKS
+216 IGSEINDEKA

-243 FSKVIATNLF
+243 FSKIIATNLF
-253 IILQAILLFVYG
+253 IILQAVLLFIYG
-265 TIGMIIRHLI
+265 ALGMFIRHLI

-285 GSIGSMLKEALA
+285 GSVGSMLKEALA
-297 TSFIDKLIYIVPL
+297 TSFIDKLIYIIPL
-310 TLVLMLLTFLAY
+310 TLILMLLTFLAY

-345 IVIVLLTSYYLAM
+345 IVIILLTSYYLAM

-369 KILSYVPLVSAIL
+369 KVLSYIPLISAIL

-394 IDVCISIVL
+394 FDVCISIVL
-403 MIVCIYVLIRYGLR
+403 MIGCIYLLIKYGLR

-427 STGLWKKMLKAMKKS
+427 STGLWQKMLKAMKK

>member
-1 MKSKLNYLIEM
+1 MKSKLNFLIEM
-12 SFKRKVNTKW
+12 SLKRKINTKW
-22 FKIVNIILLI
+22 FKIVNIILLVAI
-32 ALIALTN
+32 VALAN
-39 IDSIINFFGGDFN
+39 IDSIINAFGGDFD
-52 KKQEIYVID
+52 KKQEIYIID
-61 NTGISYDIF
+61 NTDVSYDLF

-78 ESEKEEDMNY
+78 KAEKEEDMNY
-88 VLTNYEGTIEDAK
+88 LLNNYEGTIEDAK
-101 KELEDKE
+101 KELEDEE

-139 SQYISNSIYNT
+139 SQFISNSIYNT
-150 KVMIAISNSNISPEE
+150 KVMLAISKSNISPEE
-165 LNNIYSNIDIERVI
+165 INNIYSNVDVERII
-179 IDETKTSKDE
+179 IDDTKTSKDE
-189 SLEVIMTSVFP
+189 SMEVVMTSVFP

-216 IGTEINDEKS
+216 IGSEINDEKA

-236 VSPTKHF
+236 VSQTKHF
-243 FSKVIATNLF
+243 FSKIIATNLF
-253 IILQAILLFVYG
+253 IILQAVLLFIYG
-265 TIGMIIRHLI
+265 ALGMFIRHLI

-285 GSIGSMLKEALA
+285 GSVGSMLKEALA
-297 TSFIDKLIYIVPL
+297 TSFIDKLIYIIPL
-310 TLVLMLLTFLAY
+310 TLILMLLTFLAY

-345 IVIVLLTSYYLAM
+345 IVIILLTSYYLAM

-369 KILSYVPLVSAIL
+369 KVLSYIPLISAIL

-394 IDVCISIVL
+394 FDVCISIVL
-403 MIVCIYVLIRYGLR
+403 MIGCIYLLIKYGLR

-427 STGLWKKMLKAMKKS
+427 STGLWQKMLKAMKK

>member
-1 MKSKLNYLIEM
+1 MKSKLNFLIEM
-12 SFKRKVNTKW
+12 SLKRKINTKW
-22 FKIVNIILLI
+22 FKIVNIILLVAI
-32 ALIALTN
+32 VALAN
-39 IDSIINFFGGDFN
+39 IDSIINAFGGDFD
-52 KKQEIYVID
+52 KKQEIYIID
-61 NTGISYDIF
+61 NTDVSYDLF

-78 ESEKEEDMNY
+78 KAEKEEDMNY
-88 VLTNYEGTIEDAK
+88 LLNNYEGTIEDAK
-101 KELEDKE
+101 KELEDEE

-139 SQYISNSIYNT
+139 SQFISNSIYNT
-150 KVMIAISNSNISPEE
+150 KVMLAISKSNISPEE
-165 LNNIYSNIDIERVI
+165 INNIYSNIDVERII
-179 IDETKTSKDE
+179 IDDTKTSKDE
-189 SLEVIMTSVFP
+189 SMEVVMTSVFP
-200 LVILPFFMLII
+200 LVILPFFMLIV

-216 IGTEINDEKS
+216 IGSEINDEKA

-243 FSKVIATNLF
+243 FSKIIATNLF
-253 IILQAILLFVYG
+253 IILQAVLLFIYG
-265 TIGMIIRHLI
+265 ALGMFIRHLI

-285 GSIGSMLKEALA
+285 GSVGSMLKEALA
-297 TSFIDKLIYIVPL
+297 TSFIDKLIYIIPL
-310 TLVLMLLTFLAY
+310 TLILMLLTFLAY

-345 IVIVLLTSYYLAM
+345 IVIILLTSYYLAM

-369 KILSYVPLVSAIL
+369 KVLSYIPLISAIL

-394 IDVCISIVL
+394 FDVCISIVL
-403 MIVCIYVLIRYGLR
+403 MIGCIYLLIKYGLR

-427 STGLWKKMLKAMKKS
+427 STGLWQKMLKAMKK

>member
-1 MKSKLNYLIEM
+1 MKSKLNFLIEM
-12 SFKRKVNTKW
+12 SLKRKINTKW
-22 FKIVNIILLI
+22 FKIVNIILLVAI
-32 ALIALTN
+32 VALAN
-39 IDSIINFFGGDFN
+39 IDSIINTFGGDFD
-52 KKQEIYVID
+52 KKQEIYIID
-61 NTGISYDIF
+61 NTDVSYDLF

-78 ESEKEEDMNY
+78 KVEKEEDMNY
-88 VLTNYEGTIEDAK
+88 LLNNYEGTIEDAK
-101 KELEDKE
+101 KELEDEE

-139 SQYISNSIYNT
+139 SQFISNSIYNT
-150 KVMIAISNSNISPEE
+150 KVMLAISKSNISLEE
-165 LNNIYSNIDIERVI
+165 INNIYSNIDVERII
-179 IDETKTSKDE
+179 IDDTKTSKDE
-189 SLEVIMTSVFP
+189 SMEVVMTSVFP
-200 LVILPFFMLII
+200 LVILPFFMLIV

-216 IGTEINDEKS
+216 IGSEINDEKA

-243 FSKVIATNLF
+243 FSKIIATNLF
-253 IILQAILLFVYG
+253 IILQAVLLFIYG
-265 TIGMIIRHLI
+265 ALGMFIRHLI

-285 GSIGSMLKEALA
+285 GSVGSMLKEALA
-297 TSFIDKLIYIVPL
+297 TSFIDKLIYIIPL
-310 TLVLMLLTFLAY
+310 TLILMLLTFLAY

-345 IVIVLLTSYYLAM
+345 IVIILLTSYYLAM

-369 KILSYVPLVSAIL
+369 KVLSYIPLISAIL

-394 IDVCISIVL
+394 FDVCISIVL
-403 MIVCIYVLIRYGLR
+403 MIGCIYLLIKYGLR

-427 STGLWKKMLKAMKKS
+427 STGLWQKMLKAMKK